1 MKRRW
6 FRRHL
11 ATIILSVLFVV
22 LLVLYLYAS
31 SADSG
36 GSDSGTH
43 PAATAAVPG
52 RP

>member
-6 FRRHL
+6 VRRHL

-22 LLVLYLYAS
+22 LLALYLYAS

-36 GSDSGTH
+36 EPGSGTH
-43 PAATAAVPG
+43 PTVTAAVLG